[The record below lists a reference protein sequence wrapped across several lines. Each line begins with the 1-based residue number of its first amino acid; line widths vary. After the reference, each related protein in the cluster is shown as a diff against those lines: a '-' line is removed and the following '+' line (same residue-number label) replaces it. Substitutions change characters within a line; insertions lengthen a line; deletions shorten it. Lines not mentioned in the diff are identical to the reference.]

1 MKVEDIIN
9 LVSETISEVSPK
21 LANSINELTQKMMI
35 ANGDN
40 VDENGII
47 VIEDNDNEEI
57 DDETYEKLSKT
68 ENLLFNA
75 FGNIIKA
82 KEAIGQELEIPEFL
96 IKMQYETEIAE
107 AMEMYREYKNAEDI
121 LNDGNEKE

>member
-9 LVSETISEVSPK
+9 LVSETISEVSPM